1 MPFAYDVGL
10 IYTEITADGCQEFH
24 DFVNTLPFSYCP
36 DSGIGFGVYNMQFAS
51 KEDVEPLLR
60 EQAEHLGLTFEY
72 LSKGSIVD
80 IFGVA
85 DAAYNGEIEE
95 QILDKI
101 NSPSTTNNDL
111 LTDVMRHIAR
121 STGL

>member
-1 MPFAYDVGL
+1 
-10 IYTEITADGCQEFH
+10 
-24 DFVNTLPFSYCP
+24 
-36 DSGIGFGVYNMQFAS
+36 MQFAS

-72 LSKGSIVD
+72 LSKGAIID

-85 DAAYNGEIEE
+85 DAAHSREIEE
-95 QILDKI
+95 EILDKI

-111 LTDVMRHIAR
+111 LTDMMRQITR
-121 STGL
+121 STGV